1 MSCTIYYSV
10 YNFTNE
16 TLKSIMIN
24 TWNDL
29 FLNLNEYATQMKEF
43 TAKIPKSPVLY
54 KEIRQLEKMWRKIQ
68 QNVNKFEKEF
78 NPAAP
83 IIIKIPD
90 EFNSK
95 DFANAWENWKYYLA
109 EQHNITMLTRMEAQ
123 SLELLLEL
131 SDRDKSEAI
140 FMLKFA
146 SGNGYPKFFKVNRN
160 SVNTKKSIDNGENF
174 DPDFK

>member
-1 MSCTIYYSV
+1 M
-10 YNFTNE
+10 
-16 TLKSIMIN
+16 LN

-29 FLNLNEYATQMKEF
+29 FINLDDYATLMKEF
-43 TAKIPKSPVLY
+43 TAMIPKSPVLY
-54 KEIRQLEKMWRKIQ
+54 KEIRQLEKKWRKIQ

-78 NPAAP
+78 NPATP
-83 IIIKIPD
+83 IQIRIPE
-90 EFNSK
+90 EFNHK
-95 DFANAWENWKYYLA
+95 DFSDAWENWKSYLA
-109 EQHNITMLTRMEAQ
+109 EQHNIFMLTRMESDA
-123 SLELLLEL
+123 LELLLEL

-174 DPDFK
+174 DPDFKE